1 MRKHFL
7 GSLRLTCHL
16 LNQLERPGLCSGPAW
31 GRAWGGDQCGV
42 HAGPRVSS
50 RMPVSTEV
58 LIILQVSSA
67 QSNQG
72 EFFFFFPKHHRRGR
86 GRKPASGSAA
96 PRARAPPAARRRSPA
111 PSRRHPTPRRWG
123 VTDSRQPLHVNQP
136 PPPPPPPRTLCTLLL
151 ISKAVAPGLLSPWP
165 SGV

>member
-7 GSLRLTCHL
+7 GSLRLTCHF

-31 GRAWGGDQCGV
+31 GGGQCGV

-50 RMPVSTEV
+50 CVPVSTEV

-72 EFFFFFPKHHRRGR
+72 EFCFSKT
-86 GRKPASGSAA
+86 
-96 PRARAPPAARRRSPA
+96 PPAGARKEASQRRTRTSRSLALELRPFP
-111 PSRRHPTPRRWG
+111 PSPTPRRWG

-136 PPPPPPPRTLCTLLL
+136 PPRTLCTLLL
-151 ISKAVAPGLLSPWP
+151 ISKAVAPGRLSPGP
-165 SGV
+165 RGCERV